1 MKIIIILLFLLG
13 GLLPVVQHGR
23 FALSGFELS
32 AQNSGNE
39 LPELSVCAH
48 HFPDYMV
55 SYSVTDCTET
65 WNRCTQQ
72 TVCSTGEPI
81 EALHCAPYIKQ
92 ALGCTPP
99 APPPPPIP
107 GGGGVITP
115 PTPPTPPPPT
125 PTPTTKTIIYA
136 KNITHVSAKSQQ
148 VLTDLM
154 DCAGINS
161 LNITSTIRTPHS
173 QANAMY
179 NNCLSKGVAS
189 QKKLYSNTGDQV
201 IETYS
206 YYKNL
211 GYSEDYIV
219 NQMENK
225 INSLGASNVSRH
237 CGDPN
242 TLNVIDISPSSISNA
257 DSFINC
263 IGANTSISN
272 YYTPKSN
279 DPAIHIE
286 IPQ

>member
-1 MKIIIILLFLLG
+1 MKKILILLFLLG

-115 PTPPTPPPPT
+115 PTP
-125 PTPTTKTIIYA
+125 
-136 KNITHVSAKSQQ
+136 
-148 VLTDLM
+148 
-154 DCAGINS
+154 
-161 LNITSTIRTPHS
+161 HS
-173 QANAMY
+173 QSNAMY